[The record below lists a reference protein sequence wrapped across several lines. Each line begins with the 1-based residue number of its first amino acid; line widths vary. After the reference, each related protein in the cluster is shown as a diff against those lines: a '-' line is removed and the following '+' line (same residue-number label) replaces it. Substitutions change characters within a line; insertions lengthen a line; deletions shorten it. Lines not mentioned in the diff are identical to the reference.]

1 MDKTPKKQTFAGF
14 VVFNVLCVCAATVYL
29 LFLRLCMRLGISVCL
44 LKKLFRI
51 YCPGCGGTRA
61 FFSLIHGD
69 IIGSLLCNPIVLL
82 LIIAFCFYEAVGLFG
97 IFAKKALPN
106 ILIGIYRRIPFFLA
120 VCTAVFFI
128 LRNIFLIFFG
138 IDPLGDILR

>member
-106 ILIGIYRRIPFFLA
+106 ILIGINRRIPFFLA